1 MCIGKTLVRLAVIA
15 GVVGGVGLLAAQSP
29 RARALMHQAKQS
41 VSDKIDRVIDDPVA
55 LRAQLRELELKY
67 PQRIASVRS
76 DLAEV
81 NAQIAELEH
90 EVQVASKV
98 VELAAADLEGLR
110 PMLARAEAARID
122 NVAAVINIRYEGST
136 MSYDQALNKAAH
148 AGNTIGAYQ
157 TRAEEAQRNI
167 GFLNDQKIRLDEIL
181 AQLESEQ
188 ADLQAQIWQLDGQIE
203 MIARND
209 KLIDLIENRENAIAR
224 HERYEAE
231 SLDQVKNRME
241 RIRNEQVQRLE
252 ALANRSK
259 QRNYEDT
266 ASAMLQSEQVSK
278 QILER
283 TLRELPAATPRP
295 IEITP
300 ESADDDGGKSGTV
313 AMTPRVV
320 ID

>member
-29 RARALMHQAKQS
+29 RGRALMHQAHQS
-41 VSDKIDRVIDDPVA
+41 ISNKIDRVIDDPVA
-55 LRAQLRELELKY
+55 LRAQLRELEMKY

-81 NAQIAELEH
+81 TAQVAELQH
-90 EVQVASKV
+90 EMEVSSKV

-110 PMLARAEAARID
+110 PMLAKAEAARTT
-122 NVAAVINIRYEGST
+122 NVASVINIRYEGNT
-136 MSYDQALNKAAH
+136 MSYEQALNKAAH
-148 AGNTIGAYQ
+148 AGNTVGAYQ
-157 TRAEEAQRNI
+157 SRAEEAQRSI
-167 GFLNDQKIRLDEIL
+167 VFLKDQESRLQEIL
-181 AQLESEQ
+181 GQLENEQ

-209 KLIDLIENRENAIAR
+209 KLIDLIENRENAIAK

-241 RIRNEQVQRLE
+241 RIRNEQTQRLE

-266 ASAMLQSEQVSK
+266 ANSMLQSEQVSK
-278 QILER
+278 SLYER
-283 TLRELPAATPRP
+283 SLKTLPPATPSA

-300 ESADDDGGKSGTV
+300 DSVDDDAHETV
-313 AMTPRVV
+313 ALNNPV
-320 ID
+320 IID

>member
-1 MCIGKTLVRLAVIA
+1 MCIGKTLVRLAVLA

-41 VSDKIDRVIDDPVA
+41 VSNKIDRVIDDPVV
-55 LRAQLRELELKY
+55 LRSQLRELEMKY

-81 NAQIAELEH
+81 SAQVAELAHDAE
-90 EVQVASKV
+90 VASKV
-98 VELAAADLEGLR
+98 VELAAADLESLR

-122 NVAAVINIRYEGST
+122 NVAAVINIRYEGRT
-136 MSYDQALNKAAH
+136 MTYEQALNKAAH
-148 AGNTIGAYQ
+148 AGSTISAYQ
-157 TRAEEAQRNI
+157 ARAEEAKRNI
-167 GFLNDQKIRLDEIL
+167 GFLKDQETRLQEIL

-188 ADLQAQIWQLDGQIE
+188 ADLQAQVWQLDGQIE

-209 KLIDLIENRENAIAR
+209 KLIDLIESRENAIAR

-231 SLDQVKNRME
+231 SLEQVKNRMD
-241 RIRNEQVQRLE
+241 RIRTGQMQRLE
-252 ALANRSK
+252 ALGNRTK

-266 ASAMLQSEQVSK
+266 ANSMLQSEKVSK
-278 QILER
+278 QLYER
-283 TLRELPAATPRP
+283 TTRELPQTPAS

-300 ESADDDGGKSGTV
+300 EGASEGAARDTV
-313 AMTPRVV
+313 ALSKPVV
-320 ID
+320 IE

>member
-41 VSDKIDRVIDDPVA
+41 VTSKIDRVIDDPVA
-55 LRAQLRELELKY
+55 LRAQLRELEMKY

-81 NAQIAELEH
+81 DTQIAELEH
-90 EVQVASKV
+90 EVQVSSKV
-98 VELAAADLEGLR
+98 VDLASADLENLR
-110 PMLARAEAARID
+110 PMLARAEAARVT
-122 NVAAVINIRYEGST
+122 NAAAIINIRYEGSS
-136 MSYDQALNKAAH
+136 MSYEQALNKAAH
-148 AGNTIGAYQ
+148 AGSTIGAYQ
-157 TRAEEAQRNI
+157 TRAEEAQRNL
-167 GFLNDQKIRLDEIL
+167 GFLAEQRSRLSEIL
-181 AQLESEQ
+181 GQLEAEQ
-188 ADLQAQIWQLDGQIE
+188 ADLQAQVWQLDGQIE

-231 SLDQVKNRME
+231 SLDQVKSRMD

-252 ALANRSK
+252 TLTSRSK

-278 QILER
+278 NLLDR
-283 TLRELPAATPRP
+283 TLRALPQPEPAS

-300 ESADDDGGKSGTV
+300 DGADDSDDHDTV
-313 AMTPRVV
+313 ALSPRVV

>member
-1 MCIGKTLVRLAVIA
+1 MCIGKTLVRLALLA

-55 LRAQLRELELKY
+55 LRAQLRELEMKY

-81 NAQIAELEH
+81 TTQVAELEH
-90 EVQVASKV
+90 ESEVASKV
-98 VELAAADLEGLR
+98 VELAAADLESLR

-136 MSYDQALNKAAH
+136 MSYEQALNKAAH
-148 AGNTIGAYQ
+148 AGSTIGAYQ

-167 GFLNDQKIRLDEIL
+167 GFLKDQEVRLQEIL
-181 AQLESEQ
+181 TQLESEQ

-231 SLDQVKNRME
+231 SLEQVKSRMD
-241 RIRNEQVQRLE
+241 RIRTEQVQRLE
-252 ALANRSK
+252 ALGNRTK

-266 ASAMLQSEQVSK
+266 ANSMLQSEKVSK
-278 QILER
+278 GLYER
-283 TLRELPAATPRP
+283 TLRALPQDTPAS

-300 ESADDDGGKSGTV
+300 ESVDGEKPTDTV
-313 AMTPRVV
+313 ALRKPV
-320 ID
+320 IID

>member
-1 MCIGKTLVRLAVIA
+1 MCIGKTLVRLAAIA

-29 RARALMHQAKQS
+29 RARALMHQAHQT
-41 VSDKIDRVIDDPVA
+41 VSNKIDRVIDDPVA
-55 LRAQLRELELKY
+55 LRAQLRELEMKY

-81 NAQIAELEH
+81 TAQVSELEH
-90 EVQVASKV
+90 EMQVASKV

-110 PMLARAEAARID
+110 PMLAKAEAARVS
-122 NVAAVINIRYEGST
+122 NVASVINIRYEGST
-136 MSYDQALNKAAH
+136 MSYEQALNKAAH
-148 AGNTIGAYQ
+148 AGNTVGAYQ
-157 TRAEEAQRNI
+157 ARAEEASRNI
-167 GFLNDQKIRLDEIL
+167 GFLKDQESRLNEIL

-188 ADLQAQIWQLDGQIE
+188 SDLQAQIWQLDGQIE

-209 KLIDLIENRENAIAR
+209 KLIDLIESRENAIAK

-241 RIRNEQVQRLE
+241 RIRNEQTQRLE

-266 ASAMLQSEQVSK
+266 ANSMLQSEQVSK
-278 QILER
+278 SLYER
-283 TLRELPAATPRP
+283 SLKTLPPATPSA

-300 ESADDDGGKSGTV
+300 DSDDDDAHETV
-313 AMTPRVV
+313 ALNKPV
-320 ID
+320 IID